1 MSKSRGIKAASLF
14 VGVLLCMVL
23 VQTAFAQPESNE
35 TIQNATIQNA
45 TIQNATIQNAVA
57 NIIDPQSYYTGLTAG
72 SATQFTVS
80 FTNEGSEAL
89 VLTPKAVAVP
99 NSGKNIDESWITIS
113 PANTTVAP
121 GSVQKFN
128 IDLNAPGDAESGEYQ
143 TIIAFTDDF
152 LPTSTQF
159 ANSMNLQLSVQA
171 LPKIQ
176 LETQYIS
183 DTIDAGKEY
192 EYKIKIKNVAS
203 KDVTIDPKIP
213 VNSNYYDPTYIPAFN
228 SDAIGISAPSII
240 KAGETANMTIK
251 VKVPKNVTGR
261 YYGNI
266 LMNVDGEVTP
276 NYMNT
281 PQMNLDFTVF
291 KQPLVPYAK
300 TFKTVNKKPITIEVS
315 TDTSDNPWLQSPK
328 KEKPSFELK
337 LKRNKKPVNMN
348 FVKSIESGSVSI
360 GGGYSSTWDDNY
372 QNYGTRYVETYTAP
386 GAVGNWE
393 LSVLPKNTQNFGY
406 SITVGDSDNSK
417 LKN

>member
-1 MSKSRGIKAASLF
+1 MFWNVINHNGDKNMSKSRGIKAASLF
-14 VGVLLCMVL
+14 VGVLLCMIL
-23 VQTAFAQPESNE
+23 AQTAFAQPEGNE
-35 TIQNATIQNA
+35 TIQNA

-72 SATQFTVS
+72 STTQFTVS

-99 NSGKNIDESWITIS
+99 NSGKNIDDSWITIS

-121 GSVQKFN
+121 GSVQKFT

-143 TIIAFTDDF
+143 TIIVFTDDL
-152 LPTSTQF
+152 LPNSTQF

-192 EYKIKIKNVAS
+192 EYKLKIKNVAS

-213 VNSNYYDPTYIPAFN
+213 VNSNYYDPNYIPAFN

-266 LMNVDGEVTP
+266 FMNVDGEVTT

-281 PQMNLDFTVF
+281 TQVNLDFTSEGG
-291 KQPLVPYAK
+291 K
-300 TFKTVNKKPITIEVS
+300 T
-315 TDTSDNPWLQSPK
+315 
-328 KEKPSFELK
+328 PSL
-337 LKRNKKPVNMN
+337 
-348 FVKSIESGSVSI
+348 
-360 GGGYSSTWDDNY
+360 
-372 QNYGTRYVETYTAP
+372 
-386 GAVGNWE
+386 
-393 LSVLPKNTQNFGY
+393 
-406 SITVGDSDNSK
+406 
-417 LKN
+417 